1 MLIVGSALP
10 LASTIAPPG
19 PTSTRSLDGRGTERD
34 AVSKQPE
41 AVGPLGIAGGD
52 VAVALLAPV
61 VGAEQPV
68 RQRGATHA
76 MSPQRIGVVEARLVA
91 VGEERFVAGH
101 GSIVRVTAAGSFP
114 AMPRIAGRAVAL
126 VVCVATVALA
136 PGRVLAHTELDFSLP
151 ANGTTVGDPVEE
163 ISVGFTDQ
171 VALVG
176 NGFEVHDPQGNLLTP
191 FVVTDDNMVFRFQLD
206 PPLAGGVV
214 TVDYHV
220 RALDGD
226 VQEGS
231 FSFTVAAPLA
241 TSHGATAT
249 SATGPGPRP

>member
-1 MLIVGSALP
+1 
-10 LASTIAPPG
+10 
-19 PTSTRSLDGRGTERD
+19 
-34 AVSKQPE
+34 
-41 AVGPLGIAGGD
+41 
-52 VAVALLAPV
+52 
-61 VGAEQPV
+61 
-68 RQRGATHA
+68 
-76 MSPQRIGVVEARLVA
+76 
-91 VGEERFVAGH
+91 
-101 GSIVRVTAAGSFP
+101 
-114 AMPRIAGRAVAL
+114 MPRIAGGAVAL
-126 VVCVATVALA
+126 VVCFATVVLA

-191 FVVTDDNMVFRFQLD
+191 FVVTDNNKVFRFQLD

-231 FSFTVAAPLA
+231 FSSTVAAPLA
-241 TSHGATAT
+241 TSTPPGPGSTTVT
-249 SATGPGPRP
+249 SAPATTAATTLPAAAASASATTPTTIPGPTTIPATTPASALLSDDSDDNERTVMFVVLIGIAAVSAGFLVVRSRRTA

>member
-1 MLIVGSALP
+1 
-10 LASTIAPPG
+10 
-19 PTSTRSLDGRGTERD
+19 
-34 AVSKQPE
+34 
-41 AVGPLGIAGGD
+41 
-52 VAVALLAPV
+52 
-61 VGAEQPV
+61 
-68 RQRGATHA
+68 
-76 MSPQRIGVVEARLVA
+76 
-91 VGEERFVAGH
+91 
-101 GSIVRVTAAGSFP
+101 
-114 AMPRIAGRAVAL
+114 MPRIAGRAVAL
-126 VVCVATVALA
+126 VVCAATVALA

-241 TSHGATAT
+241 TSTTLTSTAT
-249 SATGPGPRP
+249 STATGPGSTTVTTAPATTDAATTLPAAAYQSRRQP

>member
-1 MLIVGSALP
+1 
-10 LASTIAPPG
+10 
-19 PTSTRSLDGRGTERD
+19 
-34 AVSKQPE
+34 
-41 AVGPLGIAGGD
+41 
-52 VAVALLAPV
+52 
-61 VGAEQPV
+61 
-68 RQRGATHA
+68 
-76 MSPQRIGVVEARLVA
+76 
-91 VGEERFVAGH
+91 
-101 GSIVRVTAAGSFP
+101 
-114 AMPRIAGRAVAL
+114 MPRIAGRAVAL
-126 VVCVATVALA
+126 VVCAAAVALA

-214 TVDYHV
+214 TVDYHI

-231 FSFTVAAPLA
+231 FSFTVAALPATSTSLA
-241 TSHGATAT
+241 TTAVT
-249 SATGPGPRP
+249 SAPATTAAATTLPAAAGPEPATTGPATTGPTTIPVTAPAAALPSDGSDDNERTVMFVVLLGIAAVSAGFLVLRSRRTA